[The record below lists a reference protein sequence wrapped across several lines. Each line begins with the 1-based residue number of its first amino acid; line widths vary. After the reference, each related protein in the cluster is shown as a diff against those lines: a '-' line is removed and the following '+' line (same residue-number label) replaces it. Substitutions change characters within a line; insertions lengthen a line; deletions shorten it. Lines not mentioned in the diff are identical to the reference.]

1 LVELDGFEENNGVI
15 VIAATNMVQKLDYA
29 LTRAGRFDR
38 CIQVPLPSRTQRRD
52 IMKMLLKNKGD
63 RTIKID
69 ELVSDMLGFNCADLS
84 NIVNLAGIEAVKLK
98 KEKISMKDLVEA
110 KETVSLGRVRKTL
123 TVIV

>member
-1 LVELDGFEENNGVI
+1 
-15 VIAATNMVQKLDYA
+15 
-29 LTRAGRFDR
+29 
-38 CIQVPLPSRTQRRD
+38 
-52 IMKMLLKNKGD
+52 MKMLLKNKGD